1 MDNTKKILVI
11 DNENEVIEVVTS
23 IIKDISTIDI
33 VHSTSD
39 VESAMNMLKNEEYC
53 AILGNV
59 NLCSS
64 GGVTCVDL
72 IKEAI
77 SGYGD
82 RYYNK
87 IIVMSPDIDK
97 IVEAL
102 RSGAYMSII
111 KPLQRSELRRK
122 LSIVVDLHLKTMPPP
137 KGPDGA
143 FK

>member
-1 MDNTKKILVI
+1 MTQKQIMDNTKKILVI
-11 DNENEVIEVVTS
+11 DNDTEVIDVVTS
-23 IIKDISTIDI
+23 ILKDISTIEV

-39 VESAMNMLKNEEYC
+39 VEGAMNMLKNEEYC

-59 NLCSS
+59 ELSS
-64 GGVTCVDL
+64 SNGISCVDL

-97 IVEAL
+97 IVDAL
-102 RSGAYMSII
+102 RAALI
-111 KPLQRSELRRK
+111 
-122 LSIVVDLHLKTMPPP
+122 
-137 KGPDGA
+137 
-143 FK
+143 